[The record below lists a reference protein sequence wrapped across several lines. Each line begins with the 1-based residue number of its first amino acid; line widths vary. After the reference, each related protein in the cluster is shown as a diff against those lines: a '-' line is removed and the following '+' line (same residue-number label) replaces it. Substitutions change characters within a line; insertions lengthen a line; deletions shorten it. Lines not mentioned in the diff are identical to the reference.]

1 MSSNL
6 IDLSQT
12 KRPQAKR
19 PGVRRVLDALGLIAS
34 ELMAEP
40 RLSGPLEHD
49 WRSSFIEGQLNVIQ
63 HYRAVLAT
71 QRMPPAERQAVLDR
85 IASIEAEIRSFQ
97 VPAQATAPS
106 KSAA

>member
-6 IDLSQT
+6 IDLPQT
-12 KRPQAKR
+12 ELPQSKR
-19 PGVRRVLDALGLIAS
+19 PGVRRVLDALGLLAS
-34 ELMAEP
+34 ELKAEP
-40 RLSGPLEHD
+40 RFSGPLEHD
-49 WRSSFIEGQLNVIQ
+49 WRSSFIEGQRNVIQ
-63 HYRAVLAT
+63 HYGAVLAT

-97 VPAQATAPS
+97 LPAQAAAPS